1 MAVLPAQVQAVG
13 AIRSSPFSM
22 TNTVIVFLKN
32 LTLGKV
38 KTRLAAT
45 IGDQKALE
53 IYGQL
58 AKHTLNQVSRPRQ
71 DTLLYFSDSLH
82 CDLPAIENESSLRL
96 QKGDD
101 LGERMSN
108 AFKEVFESSDQK
120 ALIIGT
126 DCPGLD
132 SSIIDK
138 AFHALDTYQVVIG
151 PATDGGYYLLGMKNF
166 HQCLFED
173 IPWSTSKVLELTLQ
187 KCARHKL
194 SYMLLEELSD
204 IDDKNDLNAWNE
216 LQKLISP
223 QNHNLYN

>member
-1 MAVLPAQVQAVG
+1 MAARPVQVQAVA

-22 TNTVIVFLKN
+22 TNAVIVFLKN

-45 IGDQKALE
+45 IGDKKALE

-58 AKHTLNQVSRPRQ
+58 VKHTLNQVSRPEQ
-71 DTLLYFSDSLH
+71 ETLLYFSDNLH
-82 CDLPAIENESSLRL
+82 RDLPAIENESSLRL

-108 AFKEVFESSDQK
+108 AFKEVFESSAEK
-120 ALIIGT
+120 AIIIGT

-138 AFHALDTYQVVIG
+138 AFHALDTHQVVIG

-166 HQCLFED
+166 RQCLFED
-173 IPWSTSKVLELTLQ
+173 MPWSTSKVLELTLQ
-187 KCARHKL
+187 KCVMHKL
-194 SYMLLEELSD
+194 TYTLLKELSD
-204 IDDKNDLNAWNE
+204 IDDENDLNSWNE
-216 LQKLISP
+216 LQKVVSP
-223 QNHNLYN
+223 